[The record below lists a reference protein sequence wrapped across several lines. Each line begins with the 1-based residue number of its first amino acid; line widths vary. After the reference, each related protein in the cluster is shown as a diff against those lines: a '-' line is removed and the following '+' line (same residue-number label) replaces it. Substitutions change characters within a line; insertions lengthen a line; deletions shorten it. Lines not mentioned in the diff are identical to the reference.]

1 MIDECEPE
9 YGIPVDPWPYMNL
22 FLPFLHKYKGKVLR
36 KWDNET
42 VTGKAEFGNTA
53 TWTQAKSV
61 ECDYIFVTDSFPV
74 GDRVMVEY
82 HSYDPDCAN
91 SMYPSA
97 DFAFLD
103 EITLQYVPSD
113 MENGDFDTSE
123 DD

>member
-1 MIDECEPE
+1 MSDERVLYDGDAEEFWNP
-9 YGIPVDPWPYMNL
+9 L
-22 FLPFLHKYKGKVLR
+22 HPFLKKYRGKVLR

-53 TWTQAKSV
+53 TWTQARPV
-61 ECDYIFVTDSFPV
+61 ECEYIFITDLFVTGS
-74 GDRVMVEY
+74 RVMVEY
-82 HSYDPDCAN
+82 HSYDPECAN

-97 DFAFLD
+97 DFNFLD